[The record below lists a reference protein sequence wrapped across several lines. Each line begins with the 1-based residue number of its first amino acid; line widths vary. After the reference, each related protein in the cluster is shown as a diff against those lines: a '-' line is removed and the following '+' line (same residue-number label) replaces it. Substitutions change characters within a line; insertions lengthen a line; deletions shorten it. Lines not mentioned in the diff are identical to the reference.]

1 MLCMCVFQNV
11 LGVHVYVLFECVH
24 ACVHVRLCV
33 YVRHGNLL
41 KMPGEY
47 TCWKKAG
54 VYGSPRPRRVSG
66 GGGGGGANL
75 TMLGHKY
82 THAGSVCVCCV
93 CRHVHVCRC
102 VCVIKKETR
111 HSHRLEQSVF
121 IIFEHLHFKR
131 KNWLHKYK
139 TSCLQNFFLSDIQK
153 KRRKN

>member
-1 MLCMCVFQNV
+1 MCACQTLCVRQAWEFAKNAW
-11 LGVHVYVLFECVH
+11 GVHMLEK
-24 ACVHVRLCV
+24 
-33 YVRHGNLL
+33 G
-41 KMPGEY
+41 
-47 TCWKKAG
+47 W
-54 VYGSPRPRRVSG
+54 SPRPRRVS
-66 GGGGGGANL
+66 GGGGGANL

-82 THAGSVCVCCV
+82 AHAGCVCVCC
-93 CRHVHVCRC
+93 VCRC

-139 TSCLQNFFLSDIQK
+139 TSCLENFFLSDIQK